1 MAARAIDR
9 QTIAGILSDT
19 PMSGADKTFSEP
31 SSASIGSRPLAGRL
45 VAMALV
51 LALGSS
57 LLHAGQNKINK
68 HEDRNEIFQLEEV
81 WRNAMLKGDTTA
93 MASLLA
99 DDYIA
104 ITSLGT
110 LQTKDEAINNL
121 RTHRVHLTTLDVS
134 ERKVRF
140 YGKTALVT
148 SVANVQ
154 GSTPDGDVSGSY
166 RYTRVY
172 VRDAQ
177 DKWQIVSFEA
187 SRMRLPGEQRR
198 KPASFARRSN

>member
-1 MAARAIDR
+1 
-9 QTIAGILSDT
+9 
-19 PMSGADKTFSEP
+19 MSGANKTFTVP
-31 SSASIGSRPLAGRL
+31 YSASIDSRPLTGRL

-81 WRNAMLKGDTTA
+81 WRNAMLKGDTAA
-93 MASLLA
+93 MAGLLA

-104 ITSLGT
+104 ITAAGM
-110 LQTKDEAINNL
+110 LQTKDEAVNNL
-121 RTHRVHLTTLDVS
+121 RTHRVHVTTLDVS

-140 YGKTALVT
+140 YGTTALVT
-148 SVANVQ
+148 SVASVQ
-154 GSTPDGDVSGSY
+154 GTTPDGDVSGSF

-177 DKWQIVSFEA
+177 DKWKIVSFEA
-187 SRMRLPGEQRR
+187 SRMRQPGEQRR
-198 KPASFARRSN
+198 KPTSVGQRSN

>member
-1 MAARAIDR
+1 
-9 QTIAGILSDT
+9 
-19 PMSGADKTFSEP
+19 MSGADKTFSEL
-31 SSASIGSRPLAGRL
+31 SSASIGSWPLAGRL
-45 VAMALV
+45 VAMALM

-57 LLHAGQNKINK
+57 LLHAGQNKVNK

-104 ITSLGT
+104 ITSAGT

-121 RTHRVHLTTLDVS
+121 RVHRVHLTTLDVS

-154 GSTPDGDVSGSY
+154 GTTPDGDVSGSY

-177 DKWQIVSFEA
+177 DNWKIVSFEA
-187 SRMRLPGEQRR
+187 SRMRQPGEQRR
-198 KPASFARRSN
+198 KPASFTKRFN

>member
-9 QTIAGILSDT
+9 QTIARVLSDT
-19 PMSGADKTFSEP
+19 PMSGADKTFSVARSTP
-31 SSASIGSRPLAGRL
+31 IDSRVLTGRL
-45 VAMALV
+45 VAMV
-51 LALGSS
+51 LLLAFGSS
-57 LLHAGQNKINK
+57 LLQAGQNKINK
-68 HEDRNEIFQLEEV
+68 HEDRNEIFQLEEM
-81 WRNAMLKGDTTA
+81 WRSAMLKGDTAA

-104 ITSLGT
+104 ITAAGT
-110 LQTKDEAINNL
+110 LQTKDDAINNL
-121 RTHRVHLTTLDVS
+121 RTHRVHITTLEVS

-148 SVANVQ
+148 SLAYVQ
-154 GSTPDGDVSGSY
+154 GTTPDGDVQGSF

-177 DKWQIVSFEA
+177 DKWKIVSFEA
-187 SRMRLPGEQRR
+187 SRIRQPGEPRR
-198 KPASFARRSN
+198 KPASFAKRFK